1 MPPCWNTNVTAINS
15 QTKIQKLLK
24 IPVDNTT
31 YTDIHKAVIKG
42 NLKRVKLYLDRGPGP
57 WGTVDSLDWW
67 GRTPLYRAVDK
78 NNVPIVI
85 EILTQ
90 GATVDLREKL
100 WWRTPLHLACDK
112 GYLECVRH
120 LLAYDATV
128 DISAKEGWTPLM
140 LAAANGHTEI
150 VQMLLNVKANYKLRT
165 KNDFQ
170 ALHHAAKNNHADI
183 VHLLLLQKNSDP
195 NIRIYEKG
203 PTALHIAAEHNSAN
217 AVDVLLSHDA
227 EVNCRDKQ
235 GWAPLHLAVYNG
247 ALEATH
253 ALISHYSCDLH
264 IKNNEDQEALD
275 LCLQK
280 FRTSAPTRRMQQTL
294 AYVRKA
300 YSNEA
305 AEQKPD
311 LVAKAD
317 YGRGEVDLQK
327 NPNVLEKSPTKEK
340 IDSMEPSQRLRSL
353 VSNLKG
359 ISTRF
364 RDFIAADLRRR
375 NQQGVKEKT
384 AVVSTIEDA
393 LANANQCIDV
403 CKAMSRSNKA
413 AMITALATE
422 NGDYDVDEDE
432 MESLRDA
439 KNIDMGEKRR
449 SGGGT
454 VGRKTGCCTSRHW
467 NCTWK
472 TWT

>member
-1 MPPCWNTNVTAINS
+1 MNS
-15 QTKIQKLLK
+15 QTRIQKLLK
-24 IPVDNTT
+24 IPVDNAT

-78 NNVPIVI
+78 NNVPIVL

-112 GYLECVRH
+112 GYFECARQ

-183 VHLLLLQKNSDP
+183 VHLLLLQQNSDP
-195 NIRIYEKG
+195 NVRIYEKG
-203 PTALHIAAEHNSAN
+203 PDSAAHRRGAQFRKGRRRPAIARRGSELPGQARVGRASLGRLQRCLGSDTRAYIALQLRFAHKEQRRPRSSRPVLAKVQDVGADKAN
-217 AVDVLLSHDA
+217 AADLGVRSKSLQQRSSRSKARPRREGRLWPRRSGPSKEPERSGKEPD
-227 EVNCRDKQ
+227 Q
-235 GWAPLHLAVYNG
+235 G
-247 ALEATH
+247 
-253 ALISHYSCDLH
+253 
-264 IKNNEDQEALD
+264 
-275 LCLQK
+275 
-280 FRTSAPTRRMQQTL
+280 
-294 AYVRKA
+294 
-300 YSNEA
+300 
-305 AEQKPD
+305 
-311 LVAKAD
+311 
-317 YGRGEVDLQK
+317 
-327 NPNVLEKSPTKEK
+327 K

-353 VSNLKG
+353 ASNLKG

-393 LANANQCIDV
+393 LANAKQCIDV

-439 KNIDMGEKRR
+439 RNIDMGEKKEGAVAERLE
-449 SGGGT
+449 
-454 VGRKTGCCTSRHW
+454 GRGCCTSRRW
-467 NCTWK
+467 NYTWK